1 MKTRLLILLISLIS
15 YSGFSQEKRW
25 ERDLKKELYQVGW
38 IKQSSEGNIIASGAK
53 GLLAM
58 NHNNGEI
65 IWHNKELKAI
75 DKNTFL
81 NIDGLPF
88 FYVEYSPVVG
98 KTRGIIINS
107 SNGNIVFDTKDKG
120 YRIKDY
126 TILRDKNTILFELL
140 DNKDQKLMNFDLTKS
155 SVKWITDL
163 GKISGLFK
171 KFVGISFINHGPIFT
186 KEDNLVIGIKNE
198 IFAINFTNGELIWKY
213 KAKKKIKALVYSK
226 NNNSLYVGIKKSSKL
241 KILNPDNGDDI
252 TPGKL
257 KLRGTLIDVKPD
269 PSGNFILVET
279 EGFNII
285 DPQTNLFKWKKSF
298 KIVNLNEVIP
308 HEKGMI
314 AVGKDEKK
322 STIALVSNEG
332 KKIWDTNVNGYAYYA
347 TPTDKG
353 VLYISTERSNI
364 LDYKKGKDVWKRD
377 IKFKSIPAVTYDE
390 NEKKVIL
397 FENKKGYKFDLN
409 TGQINLFAE
418 DIKLDHVRRKTPLV
432 AEYIKDEG
440 YLLSTPQHMSLLK
453 PNGEVKYTSYYKPAS
468 SINGLVSVAQIG
480 LAAAGV
486 DFDIKGSMEN
496 IEMLSSLSN
505 GAYRTSLDQTDGT
518 SDSYEFIG
526 VYSADENLQNM
537 RQVFSISSQRF
548 FNSKKLK
555 DSQFIVTKVKRE
567 DAPSIHKIIK
577 INKKTGAIETEIDL
591 LDKTPNYVIDQVE
604 NNVFVNEN
612 NHLISAYKF

>member
-1 MKTRLLILLISLIS
+1 MKTRLLIFLVHLIIYTS
-15 YSGFSQEKRW
+15 FSQEKKW
-25 ERDLKKELYQVGW
+25 EKDLKSDLYQVGW
-38 IKQSSEGNIIASGAK
+38 IKQSNEGNIIASGAK

-58 NHNNGEI
+58 NNTNGKI

-75 DKNTFL
+75 DKNTYL

-107 SNGNIVFDTKDKG
+107 SNGNILFDTKDKG

-126 TILRDKNTILFELL
+126 TILRDKKTILFELL

-155 SVKWITDL
+155 KVNWITDL
-163 GKISGLFK
+163 GQVSGLFK
-171 KFVGISFINHGPIFT
+171 KLIGNSFINHGPIFT
-186 KEDNLVIGIKNE
+186 KNNNLIVGVKDE
-198 IFAINFTNGELIWKY
+198 IYALNFTNGEIIWQY
-213 KAKKKIKALVYSK
+213 NTKKKIKALVYSD
-226 NNNSLYVGIKKSSKL
+226 NNNSLYVGIKKSNKL
-241 KILNPDNGDDI
+241 KILNPDNGEDI

-257 KLRGTLIDVKPD
+257 KLRGTLIDVMPD
-269 PSGNFILVET
+269 KSGNLILVET

-285 DPQTNLFKWKKSF
+285 DPTTNLFKWKKSF
-298 KIVNLNEVIP
+298 KIDYLNEVIP

-314 AVGKDEKK
+314 AIGKDEKK
-322 STIALVSNEG
+322 SSIALVSNEG
-332 KKIWDTNVNGYAYYA
+332 KKIWDTNINGYAYYA

-364 LDYKKGKDVWKRD
+364 LDYKKGKDVWRRD
-377 IKFKSIPAVTYDE
+377 VKFKSIPAVTFDE
-390 NEKKVIL
+390 NENKVVL
-397 FENKKGYKFDLN
+397 FENKKGYKFDLKS
-409 TGQINLFAE
+409 GEINLFAE
-418 DIKLDHVRRKTPLV
+418 DIKLENVKRKTPLV

-440 YLLSTPQHMSLLK
+440 YLLSTAQHMSLLK
-453 PNGEVKYTSYYKPAS
+453 PNGEIKYSSYYKPAS
-468 SINGLVSVAQIG
+468 SIKGLVGVAQIG
-480 LAAAGV
+480 LAVAGV

-505 GAYRTSLDQTDGT
+505 GAYRTSQDQTDGT
-518 SDSYEFIG
+518 SKSFEFIG
-526 VYSADENLQNM
+526 VYTGPDEKNM
-537 RQVFSISSQRF
+537 KAVFSIASQRF
-548 FNSKKLK
+548 FNSKNIK

-567 DAPSIHKIIK
+567 NLPNIHKIIK
-577 INKKTGAIETEIDL
+577 INKKTGATETQIDL
-591 LDKTPNYVIDQVE
+591 LDKTPNYVIDKVD